1 MVEYLAHVD
10 PNDPPTDLV
19 LAVAEIPEKISQD
32 QLTQG
37 DLPASWRQYP
47 PPQELA
53 NIGDL
58 FIQEAKS
65 AILIVPSAIAP
76 TENNWL
82 LNPSHPEFAQIKFLS
97 AEQFQYDPRLLRR

>member
-19 LAVAEIPEKISQD
+19 LAMAEIPSEISRTQITQD
-32 QLTQG
+32 N
-37 DLPASWRQYP
+37 LPATWRQYP
-47 PPQELA
+47 SPQELA

-58 FIQEAKS
+58 FVQEAKN

-82 LNPSHPEFAQIKFLS
+82 LNPGHPEFALVKILP
-97 AEQFQYDPRLLRR
+97 AEPFQYDPRLLRR